1 MDKIIKNLWKK
12 AGIYCIVNVCN
23 QKKYIGSSK
32 NLYRR
37 LMSHRSALRKG
48 IHENKKL
55 QNSWNKHGEDNF
67 QYYILEYCQE
77 SNLISKEQYYINHI
91 KPWYNIVQEVERLSF
106 PEESRTK
113 MSISRK
119 IGIASG
125 SIKLYQEKPIYQYSL
140 DGFYL
145 REYKSI
151 KEASSISGVARSS
164 INRFLEGKYKKGGNF
179 LWSLT
184 KEDRLLPYIKPFRDN
199 SYFNKPIIAEDI
211 IEGTTT
217 EYDSLMIFCNNIGK
231 NYSAVRHAF
240 KAGYPYMKRYMIR
253 YRLSCN

>member
-1 MDKIIKNLWKK
+1 MDKIKRNLWKK
-12 AGIYCIVNVCN
+12 AGIYCIINVCN
-23 QKKYIGSSK
+23 QKKYVGSSK

-48 IHENKKL
+48 VHENRKL

-67 QYYILEYCQE
+67 QYFILEYCQE
-77 SNLISKEQYYINHI
+77 SNLISREQYYIDSI

-119 IGIASG
+119 EGIANG
-125 SIKLYQEKPIYQYSL
+125 SIRLYQEKPIYQYTL
-140 DGFYL
+140 DGSYL

-151 KEASSISGVARSS
+151 KEASEVSGVTRSS

-184 KEDRLLPYIKPFRDN
+184 REDRLPPYIRPSKDN
-199 SYFNKPIIAEDI
+199 SYFNKPVIIKDI
-211 IEGTTT
+211 MEGTTV
-217 EYDSLMIFCNNIGK
+217 EYESLMIFCNSIGK

-240 KAGYPYMKRYMIR
+240 KAGYPYMKRYMIK
-253 YRLSCN
+253 YRLSCS

>member
-199 SYFNKPIIAEDI
+199 SYFNKPIIVEDI

-231 NYSAVRHAF
+231 SYSAVRHAF

>member
-1 MDKIIKNLWKK
+1 
-12 AGIYCIVNVCN
+12 
-23 QKKYIGSSK
+23 
-32 NLYRR
+32 
-37 LMSHRSALRKG
+37 MSHRSALRKG

-91 KPWYNIVQEVERLSF
+91 KPGDNIVQEVERLSF

-199 SYFNKPIIAEDI
+199 SYFNKPIIVEDI

-231 NYSAVRHAF
+231 HYSAVRHAF

>member
-199 SYFNKPIIAEDI
+199 SYFNKPIIVEDI

-231 NYSAVRHAF
+231 HYSAVRHAF